1 MDFGD
6 AMTFRHIVRISY
18 IIYICDNVRD
28 RAEEVGG
35 GGARRG
41 GGRSSLTPTKS
52 EQE

>member
-41 GGRSSLTPTKS
+41 GGEVKFNPYKK
-52 EQE
+52 